1 MHMLPSVNM
10 HRLDDQDQMN
20 RMLSAARAWN
30 APYIFL
36 YRDVA
41 GAGLLPTF
49 AEQMG
54 KVTLGT
60 EMGSKAQFGTET
72 LTITRRGIDN
82 VLHWAGNLVENPT
95 TESIGIPQV
104 VEASDERD
112 YIMAVSSGIF
122 EPLLELSDQVERNQ
136 IVGRIHSIEHPERNP
151 EEVTAKSDGILFA
164 RRSVPLT
171 SQGECLA
178 VLTRPIA

>member
-10 HRLDDQDQMN
+10 HRLDNQNQMN
-20 RMLSAARAWN
+20 RMLSAARAWD

-60 EMGSKAQFGTET
+60 EMGSKAQFGPRT
-72 LTITRRGIDN
+72 LNITRRGVDN
-82 VLHWAGNLVENPT
+82 VLHWAGILVENPAT
-95 TESIGIPQV
+95 KSPGEPQV
-104 VEASDERD
+104 VEANDEQD
-112 YIMAVSSGIF
+112 YLMAASGGVF
-122 EPLLELSDQVERNQ
+122 EPLLELGDHTESGQM
-136 IVGRIHSIEHPERNP
+136 VGRIHNIEHPERAP
-151 EEVTAKSDGILFA
+151 EGVTAQSSGILFA

-171 SQGECLA
+171 SQGECVA
-178 VLTRPIA
+178 VLTRPVG